1 MPKKR
6 GPLTIHSEQPVF
18 GNPWLLAVNYIV
30 STPKGR
36 EFTYTIVHFRK
47 WATGVVPLHDDG
59 TITMV
64 GQHRFA
70 LDSYSW
76 EIPEGGAE
84 EDEGPLLA
92 AQRELAEE
100 AQLGGGAWREILQM
114 HLSNSV
120 TDEHAYVYL
129 ATGLEA
135 VEGEPD
141 DTEDLKV
148 VRVPFAEALAKVNS
162 GEITD
167 AITVAALLKIFHM
180 AVMGELPGALNE
192 ILAARR

>member
-6 GPLTIHSEQPVF
+6 GPLTIHSERPVF
-18 GNPWLLAVNYIV
+18 GNPWLMAVDYVV
-30 STPKGR
+30 STPAGR
-36 EFTYTIVHFRK
+36 EFTYTIVHFRN

-59 TITMV
+59 TITLV

-70 LDSYSW
+70 LDRYSW
-76 EIPEGGAE
+76 EIPEGGAD
-84 EDEGPLLA
+84 EDEGPLA
-92 AQRELAEE
+92 GAKRELAEE
-100 AQLGGGAWREILQM
+100 AKLGGGEWREIMQM

-129 ATGLEA
+129 ATGLEPA
-135 VEGEPD
+135 EGEPD

-148 VRVPFAEALAKVNS
+148 VRVPFSEALAKVNS

-167 AITVAALLKIFHM
+167 AITVAALLKVFHM
-180 AVMGELPGALNE
+180 AVMGELPGGLNE
-192 ILAARR
+192 LLAPKR